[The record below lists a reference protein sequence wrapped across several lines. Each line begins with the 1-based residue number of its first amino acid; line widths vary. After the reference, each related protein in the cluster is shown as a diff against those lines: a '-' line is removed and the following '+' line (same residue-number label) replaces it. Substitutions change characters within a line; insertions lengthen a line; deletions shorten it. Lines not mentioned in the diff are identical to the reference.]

1 MLAFIAGFLLNKNLL
16 GIAIKVLYYA
26 IFISV
31 VGLVMS
37 SYSFLITAL
46 AQIFNVVSHFLTLVS
61 SGSGSGSGGQSMA
74 IFWGL
79 LSAVGFTPAL
89 NASMPLIM
97 SAISFVFVRILFV
110 FSLSAYSKLVFFLN
124 PLLK

>member
-61 SGSGSGSGGQSMA
+61 SGSGSGGQSMA